1 MSKTAEQVAQLI
13 WERAKP
19 LFKKMYGVQYY
30 IEVVNPPYDEGINF
44 FFETVPTSN
53 KTHVKRRST
62 PLHSLKEKD
71 LEQLESIIQEI
82 KKLTQISIR
91 YQGFIGQLWP
101 SAGNPIAKVNVSDQE
116 AAW

>member
-1 MSKTAEQVAQLI
+1 MSKTAEQTAQLI
-13 WERAKP
+13 WERAEP
-19 LFKKMYGVQYY
+19 LFKKMYRVQYY

-44 FFETVPTSN
+44 FFETVPTSD
-53 KTHVKRRST
+53 KAHVRRRST

-71 LEQLESIIQEI
+71 LEQLELIIQEL

-91 YQGFIGQLWP
+91 YQGFIGHLWP
-101 SAGNPIAKVNVSDQE
+101 STGKPIAKADVSDQE